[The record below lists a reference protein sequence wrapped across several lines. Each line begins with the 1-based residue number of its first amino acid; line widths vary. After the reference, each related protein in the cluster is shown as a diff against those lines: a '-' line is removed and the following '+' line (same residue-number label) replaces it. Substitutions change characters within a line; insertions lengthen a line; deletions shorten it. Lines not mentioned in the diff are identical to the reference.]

1 MRAML
6 PTMAWLVMITQEGT
20 ENHIHL
26 RIFNILQV
34 RRAV

>member
-6 PTMAWLVMITQEGT
+6 ATMAWLVMITQEGM

-26 RIFNILQV
+26 RIFNILKV
-34 RRAV
+34 RLMV